1 MVVSNEIKSDEDY
14 DYLIALIEDVMADS
28 EERYELL
35 HTKLSKQDA
44 EVIGD
49 SIARLYLFLISRHRN
64 LISKSRL
71 VKLLPVIRRASYK
84 SIPAQTLKYMFD
96 GGDCNMRL
104 PECWINMTMGRTNK
118 NDGNRKRRIIG
129 HTN

>member
-1 MVVSNEIKSDEDY
+1 MGIAFDEDY

-28 EERYELL
+28 EERFESLR
-35 HTKLSKQDA
+35 TKLSKQDA

-71 VKLLPVIRRASYK
+71 VKLLPVIHRASYK
-84 SIPAQTLKYMFD
+84 SIPAQTLKYMLD

-104 PECWINMTMGRTNK
+104 PECWINMAMGRTDK
-118 NDGNRKRRIIG
+118 NDGSRKQHRIIG